1 MLNISKKRINDAL
14 EKDYEIYILSTLGT
28 PRTIIRLMRWLLAIL
43 AILFLVLFL
52 PWQQNITGKGGL
64 TALSPSDR
72 PQTVQNFI
80 DGSIREWKI
89 REGQK
94 VMKGDTILLINEI
107 KDEYFDPNL
116 MDRIDEQILAKDQA
130 IDSYRQKVA
139 ALQNQMNALEEN
151 RKFSLRKAENYIA
164 QSRAKVISDSTDV
177 ENERIQYNIANERYL
192 RGKQQY
198 EQGILSLISLE
209 TREMKQQEVS
219 AKVVST
225 QNKLEISRQ
234 GLLSAIIS
242 FNAVSADYNEKIAK
256 SRSDYS
262 SALAA
267 IADGQS
273 EYSKLIN
280 KKASFNTR
288 QGYYVIR
295 APQTGVVVKAL
306 KAGIGETIKQG
317 EAICSL
323 QPDQPKLAV
332 ELYVSAMDVPL
343 IQKDREVRIQ
353 FEGWPAIQ
361 FSGWPNVAVGTFGG
375 TVSVIDLVDSKN
387 GQYRLLVTPNT
398 EDEPWPKQ
406 LRIGSG
412 VYGWVMLDNVPV
424 WYEIWRQLNAF
435 PPSLKDQPDEGENAK
450 EGVEK

>member
-1 MLNISKKRINDAL
+1 MLNISKNRINEKL
-14 EKDYEIYILSTLGT
+14 EKEYEIYILSTLST
-28 PRTIIRLMRWLLAIL
+28 PRTITRLKRWMLG
-43 AILFLVLFL
+43 LFLVFFVVLFL

-80 DGSIREWKI
+80 DGSIREWKV

-94 VMKGDTILLINEI
+94 VAKGDTILLINEI

-116 MDRIDEQILAKDQA
+116 MLRIDEQVLAKEQT
-130 IDSYRQKVA
+130 IDSYRQKVN

-164 QSRAKVISDSTDV
+164 QSKAKVISDSTDV
-177 ENERIQYNIANERYL
+177 VNQKIQFTIAKEQYD

-209 TREMKQQEVS
+209 SREMKWQEAS
-219 AKVVST
+219 AKLVSN

-234 GLLSAIIS
+234 DLLSAIIS

-256 SRSDYS
+256 ARSDYS

-273 EYSKLIN
+273 ELSKLVN

-295 APQTGVVVKAL
+295 APQDGVVVKAL

-317 EAICSL
+317 EAICTL
-323 QPDQPKLAV
+323 QPDQPNLAV
-332 ELYVSAMDVPL
+332 ELYVNAMDVPL
-343 IQKDREVRIQ
+343 IQKGREVRIQ

-387 GQYRLLVTPNT
+387 GEYRLLVTPKG
-398 EDEPWPKQ
+398 EDDDWPEQ

-435 PPSLKDQPDEGENAK
+435 PPSLKEQPDEEVLEKTAK
-450 EGVEK
+450 K

>member
-1 MLNISKKRINDAL
+1 MLNISKQRINDAL

-28 PRTIIRLMRWLLAIL
+28 PRTILRLMRWLLGIL
-43 AILFLVLFL
+43 MVFILVLFL
-52 PWQQNITGKGGL
+52 PWQQNVTGKGGL

-80 DGSIREWKI
+80 DGSIKEWRIK
-89 REGQK
+89 EGQK
-94 VMKGDTILLINEI
+94 VNKGDTLLLISEI
-107 KDEYFDPNL
+107 KDEYFDPNIML
-116 MDRIDEQILAKDQA
+116 RIDEQISAKDQA
-130 IDSYRQKVA
+130 IDSYRQKVQ

-164 QSRAKVISDSTDV
+164 QSRAKVISDSTDLV
-177 ENERIQYNIANERYL
+177 NERIQYNIANERYL

-198 EQGILSLISLE
+198 DQGILSLISLE
-209 TREMKQQEVS
+209 SREMKQQEVS

-225 QNKLEISRQ
+225 QNKLEISKQ

-242 FNAVSADYNEKIAK
+242 LNAVSAEYNEKIAK
-256 SRSDYS
+256 ARSDYS

-273 EYSKLIN
+273 ELSKLVN
-280 KKASFNTR
+280 KRASVDTR
-288 QGYYVIR
+288 QGYYVVR

-317 EAICSL
+317 EAICTL
-323 QPDQPKLAV
+323 QPDRPNLAV
-332 ELYVSAMDVPL
+332 ELYISAMDVPL
-343 IQKDREVRIQ
+343 IQKNREVRIQ

-361 FSGWPNVAVGTFGG
+361 FSGWPNVSVGTFGG

-387 GQYRLLVTPNT
+387 GEYRLLVTPK
-398 EDEPWPKQ
+398 EDDEPWPEQ

-435 PPSLKDQPDEGENAK
+435 PPSLKNKPEGDETNNESAK
-450 EGVEK
+450 K